1 MPVIESTER
10 RVDVDGIARDVV
22 TMGLKMVTR
31 GYDTGFHRH
40 RKAQCVMAVSGVL
53 TCEAEGGIWIVPPQA
68 AVWVPPGVEH
78 RIPLAGSVEGYN
90 AFIEPAAARGLP
102 CACCT
107 IAATPLLRE
116 LLVRTAQYPAD
127 VPEGG
132 MESRVASLLLE
143 EIAIAEVGGMHL
155 PMPKDERLR
164 AVFRSIVESPADR
177 GTLVAWAKRHAMSE
191 RTFSRLV
198 VAETGMSFGRWRQ
211 QLGIIL
217 AIQRM
222 AEGASVRQGARA
234 LGFES
239 VGSFVTMFRKALGTS
254 PGRYMAGRSNGGRVD
269 GRDEVGVPGG

>member
-1 MPVIESTER
+1 MPILEKPER
-10 RVDVDGIARDVV
+10 KVDVEVVSRDVL

-53 TCEAEGGIWIVPPQA
+53 TCEAGGGIWIVPPQDGPLDTPRNRA
-68 AVWVPPGVEH
+68 SHHHGGQRRGLQRLH
-78 RIPLAGSVEGYN
+78 RACRRARPSFRVLHDRRDTT
-90 AFIEPAAARGLP
+90 AARAP
-102 CACCT
+102 RSA
-107 IAATPLLRE
+107 PH
-116 LLVRTAQYPAD
+116 YPTV

-132 MESRVASLLLE
+132 IESRVASLLLE

-177 GTLVAWAKRHAMSE
+177 GTLATWAKRHAMSE
-191 RTFSRLV
+191 RTFARLV

-222 AEGASVRQGARA
+222 AEGVSVQQVAGD
-234 LGFES
+234 LGYES

-254 PGRYMAGRSNGGRVD
+254 PGRYMAARSS
-269 GRDEVGVPGG
+269 